1 MPQSLA
7 DSVEDVALTPEE
19 LHDAKLTADQKVALR
34 RQVTRRFR
42 GGVTPY
48 LSSLIKASEP
58 IRKQFVPE
66 YLEGLAFGR
75 SAPFEEG
82 KDNRGIYGLER
93 VYADR
98 AVLTPYFDCAAYCR
112 YCFKKTRTLAGNGRV
127 MSEADISQALA
138 FIASDSRLDTV
149 LITGGDPLARP
160 DMLEGILEGLSR
172 ISHVTKIRI
181 GTRHILF
188 NPDQI
193 TDALCALLAR
203 YNGVTVTDRWTGRN
217 LSVGVSLNHPDELT
231 QEVVAAL
238 QRIMRAGI
246 AIRGQMV
253 LLKGINDDA
262 ATLGSLLDRFVMLS
276 IVPYYLFHCMDV
288 VGTYHFRTS
297 VQKGLDILAAL
308 ASRSGVYAPTYV
320 YVTPVGKHR
329 VAPGSRLDYR
339 QIDGRRYIRAISP
352 YRADDFL
359 AFSGRDRLPS
369 LHERG
374 PDGFVVS
381 HYLDGNDDPADQG
394 LDAKV
399 VTR

>member
-1 MPQSLA
+1 MSQSLA
-7 DSVEDVALTPEE
+7 RRDLAHSVADAALTPDDIQ
-19 LHDAKLTADQKVALR
+19 DAQLTAEQKVALR

-58 IRKQFVPE
+58 IRKQFVPQ
-66 YLEGLAFGR
+66 YLEGLEFGR
-75 SAPFEEG
+75 AAPFEEG

-112 YCFKKTRTLAGNGRV
+112 YCFKKTRTLAGEGRV
-127 MSEADISQALA
+127 MSESDISRALA
-138 FIASDSRLDTV
+138 FIASDPRLDTV

-160 DMLEGILEGLSR
+160 DMLEGILDGIAR
-172 ISHVTKIRI
+172 IGHVTKIRI

-188 NPDQI
+188 NPGQI

-203 YNGVTVTDRWTGRN
+203 HNGVTVTDRWAGRN
-217 LSVGVSLNHPDELT
+217 VSIGVSLNHPDELT
-231 QEVVAAL
+231 PEVVAAL

-246 AIRGQMV
+246 AIRGQIV

-262 ATLGSLLDRFVMLS
+262 ATLGDLLNRFVMLS

-320 YVTPVGKHR
+320 YVTQIGKHR
-329 VAPGSRLDYR
+329 IAPGCQLDHRL
-339 QIDGRRYIRAISP
+339 IDGKRYIRAISP
-352 YRADDFL
+352 YLADDFL
-359 AFSGRDRLPS
+359 AFSGRDHLPV

-374 PDGFVVS
+374 PGGHIVS
-381 HYLDGNDDPADQG
+381 HYLDGNDEPID
-394 LDAKV
+394 
-399 VTR
+399 